1 MEHSFVYSI
10 LLLACIVVGLVL
22 EIVRHT
28 TSEDIIRGFIF
39 FFVAAI
45 VLIPGGEFSS
55 TSLYVAQCIDTAT
68 SSPAVYAVLHVY
80 LAAKRVGRVRFSSV
94 WFFR

>member
-1 MEHSFVYSI
+1 M
-10 LLLACIVVGLVL
+10 

-45 VLIPGGEFSS
+45 VLIPGGKFIVLTACS
-55 TSLYVAQCIDTAT
+55 TCIDTAMPSPT
-68 SSPAVYAVLHVY
+68 PAVYAVLHVY